1 MQRSSPVDL
10 GCESNIHNQSSKP
23 SGGYEQQ
30 LRNRRDFFRSDEV
43 ERGEWA
49 LAQLAS
55 LTASLALQAEA
66 LKAHD
71 LAFALY
77 ARLMLGGK
85 VSDQSSDAVA

>member
-1 MQRSSPVDL
+1 MW
-10 GCESNIHNQSSKP
+10 GAESNIHNQSRQA
-23 SGGYEQQ
+23 SGGEERQ

-43 ERGEWA
+43 ERGEWGSP
-49 LAQLAS
+49 S
-55 LTASLALQAEA
+55 LRPSPRVSPSRAEA

-85 VSDQSSDAVA
+85 VSDQGSDAVA